1 MIDMRV
7 ITGCIGHETNTFSNV
22 ISDLSRFKEMG
33 IAEGDE
39 FFKVYRGTRSIG
51 GAFIEVSEAKGYEL
65 IPTVW
70 NNVFAWGLVTD
81 DALEYML
88 DKLLSGIKSAGKID
102 GVLLQLHGAMVT
114 ESHEDAEA
122 YILQKIRAL
131 VGESMPIIATLDLH
145 ANLTKDTVDAAN
157 ILVGYDTYP
166 HVDPYERGLE
176 AAELMFRMLKK
187 EINPVAAFRKP
198 PLMTSPQ
205 VQKTSYYPMKSVYD
219 LAHKIEEDGRVLNVT
234 VLPGYP
240 FADISC
246 QGMNIIVTTNGDRAL
261 AEEKAQQIADY
272 AWSIRRHFLA
282 DVVPVDI
289 AVKRAIEAKEG
300 PIILADQADNPG
312 GGAPCDG
319 TAILQELIRQKAK
332 NVVICVIR
340 DPEAVEN
347 AIKAGVGNKVTMKI
361 GGKTDKLHGEPV
373 TVTGYVKLVSDG
385 TFVRKSIM
393 GRGLVTKLGRT
404 VVLDVDGIEIM
415 LTERREQPTDLE
427 QYRAF
432 GIEPTDKKII
442 VVKSAV
448 HYRAVHE
455 PIAKEIIEVDGPG
468 IHGTRLAGFNY
479 KHVPR
484 PIFPIDLEMIGISEL
499 RKSISEI

>member
-1 MIDMRV
+1 MNMRV

-22 ISDLSRFKEMG
+22 ISDLSRFREMG
-33 IAEGDE
+33 IIEGEE

-51 GAFIEVSEAKGYEL
+51 GAFIEISEARGFEL

-70 NNVFAWGLVTD
+70 NKVFAWGLVTD
-81 DALEYML
+81 EALDYML
-88 DKLLSGIKSAGKID
+88 DKMLAGIKSAGKID

-131 VGESMPIIATLDLH
+131 VSKSMPVIATLDLH
-145 ANLTKDTVDAAN
+145 GNLTKDTVDAAD

-166 HVDPYERGLE
+166 HIDPYERGLE
-176 AAELMFRMLKK
+176 AAELMFRMLKR
-187 EINPVAAFRKP
+187 EIKPVAAFRKP

-205 VQKTSYYPMKSVYD
+205 VQKTSYHPMKSVYD
-219 LAHKIEEDGRVLNVT
+219 LAHKIEEDERILNVT
-234 VLPGYP
+234 ILPGFP

-246 QGMNIIVTTNGDRAL
+246 QGMNIIVTTNGDRGL
-261 AEEKAQQIADY
+261 AEEKAQQITDY
-272 AWSIRRHFLA
+272 VWGIRRQFIA

-312 GGAPCDG
+312 GGAPADG
-319 TAILQELIRQKAK
+319 TVILQELIRQKAK
-332 NVVICVIR
+332 NVVVCVMR
-340 DPEAVEN
+340 DPEAVEK
-347 AIKAGVGNKVTMKI
+347 AIRAGVGNKVTMKI

-373 TVTGYVKLVSDG
+373 EVTGYVKLISDG
-385 TFVRKSIM
+385 KFVVKSIM
-393 GRGLVTKLGRT
+393 GRGLVTDLGRT
-404 VVLDVDGIEIM
+404 IVFDVDGIEIM
-415 LTERREQPTDLE
+415 LTEHRVQPTDLE

-432 GIEPTDKKII
+432 GIEPTEKKII

-468 IHGTRLAGFNY
+468 IHGTRLAGFKY
-479 KHVPR
+479 KRVPR
-484 PIFPIDLEMIGISEL
+484 PIFPLDAEMLGISEL